1 MKNRFLK
8 FWESTTLAAKIQIT
22 YMLILVPLA
31 TLLIFAFYSMF
42 LSSLQYEGMINSV
55 VEASEFSQ
63 DFKKDFD
70 YETYLL
76 IVENKSIQESELDSM
91 LTNANKIV
99 GRLRGLTD
107 SRENMERLNR
117 IQKYLD
123 NLDTYKQ
130 RIEDNLKEGNLYDD
144 NIEIWENDVQI
155 VTSLI
160 QETVAEYMYFEIREL
175 QTSRNEYQQVF
186 SGMLRSSIYV
196 FVVIV
201 ILMLFLSWYLPRL
214 LTRPIRELSYI
225 TDRVAKGDLSVRAD
239 MHTGVEVTSLSDSL
253 NALIDK
259 MNELIEQVKN
269 EQVNLRKAEFE
280 VLQAQ
285 INPHFLYNTL
295 DAIVWLAEAGDR
307 QMVISMV
314 GNLSD
319 FFRTSLNDGKTV
331 ISIREEIQHVKSY
344 LNIQKVRYQDIL
356 KFEIDV
362 PEEILRYRI
371 PKITIQ
377 PLVENALYHGIK
389 NTRGGGLIRI
399 DGEIKDSKVIIRV
412 KDNGCGMEADRLS
425 KVRRS
430 IRHKVPEER
439 EIYGLYNVNERIV
452 LNFGSEYGIDID
464 SEYMK
469 GTRVK
474 ILLPL
479 SDATSDIREVG
490 MLGVNH

>member
-1 MKNRFLK
+1 MRERIRKY
-8 FWESTTLAAKIQIT
+8 WESTTLAAKIQIT
-22 YMLILVPLA
+22 YMLILVPLVS
-31 TLLIFAFYSMF
+31 LLVFAFYSMF

-63 DFKKDFD
+63 DFKTDYD

-76 IVENKSIQESELDSM
+76 IVENKTIQESDLDNM
-91 LTNANKIV
+91 LANAKKIV
-99 GRLRGLTD
+99 GQLRGLTD
-107 SRENMERLNR
+107 SMDNMERLNH

-123 NLDTYKQ
+123 NLDTYKK
-130 RIEDNLKEGNLYDD
+130 RIEENLEEGDRYDD
-144 NIEIWENDVQI
+144 NMEIWENDVQI

-160 QETVAEYMYFEIREL
+160 QDTVAEYMYYEIREL
-175 QTSRNEYQQVF
+175 QTSRNEYQRVF
-186 SGMLRSSIYV
+186 SDMFRSSLYV
-196 FVVIV
+196 FAIII
-201 ILMLFLSWYLPRL
+201 ILMLFLSWYLPRH
-214 LTRPIRELSYI
+214 LTRPITELSKI

-239 MHTGVEVTSLSDSL
+239 MHTGVEVTALSDSL

-269 EQVNLRKAEFE
+269 EQINMRKAEFE

-307 QMVISMV
+307 GQVINMV

-331 ISIREEIQHVKSY
+331 ISIREEIQHVNSY
-344 LNIQKVRYQDIL
+344 LNIQGVRYQDIL
-356 KFEIDV
+356 TFEIDV
-362 PEEILRYRI
+362 PEEIMKYRI

-389 NTRGGGLIRI
+389 NTRGGGVIRVE
-399 DGEIKDSKVIIRV
+399 GTIKDSKVVISVI
-412 KDNGCGMEADRLS
+412 DNGCGMEPERLL
-425 KVRRS
+425 KVRRGIKFKKPAAS
-430 IRHKVPEER
+430 
-439 EIYGLYNVNERIV
+439 EIFGLYNVNERIS
-452 LNFGSEYGIDID
+452 LNFGPEYGIEID

-469 GTRVK
+469 GTIVK
-474 ILLPL
+474 IILPMQEYTDPQI
-479 SDATSDIREVG
+479 SPV
-490 MLGVNH
+490 